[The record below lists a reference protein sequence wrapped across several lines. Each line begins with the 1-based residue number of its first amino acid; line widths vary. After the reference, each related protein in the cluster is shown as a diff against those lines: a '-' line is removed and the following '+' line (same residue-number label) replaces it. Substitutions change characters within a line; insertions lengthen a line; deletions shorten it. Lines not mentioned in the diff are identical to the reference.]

1 VFQSADGDPEE
12 TVSAG
17 DGSLANSSKLRSYGR
32 RWSWFSYQ

>member
-1 VFQSADGDPEE
+1 VFHSADGDPEE

-32 RWSWFSYQ
+32 QWSYRI